1 MAKFFINR
9 PIVAMV
15 IAVIMVIVGAVS
27 FLSLPTGQFPDIV
40 PPEMLV
46 QAIYP
51 GADAETLVQ
60 SVATPIEQQMSGV
73 DNANYFYSNSANN
86 GLTQITVDFK
96 VGTNPDIDQVL
107 TQLRV
112 SQAQAQLPAI
122 VSTAG
127 LTVTKSQTSPLMLI
141 ALYSKGG
148 TYDNVFL
155 ANYGYINLVDELT
168 RVQGISR
175 VQVFGAGQ
183 YAMRIWVNPDQ
194 LTKLQVTVPQVLAA
208 VQTQNSVN
216 PAGQVGAEPIA
227 SGQQFT
233 YTVRAQGRLTTP
245 EEFGNILI
253 RANPDGSSLRL
264 KDVARIELG
273 AQSYNLN
280 SRFNGKPSAIL
291 ALYQLPGSNAVQA
304 ALNVRTRMADLA
316 KRFPQ
321 DLQFEVSLDT
331 TKAVTAGLHDIEVT
345 LLISLALVVLVVY
358 IFLQGW
364 RATLIPLLAVP
375 VSLVG
380 AFVLFPPLGFSVNTL
395 SLFGLVLAIGL
406 VVDDAI
412 VVVEAV
418 ERHIEEGMTPKDAA
432 FKAMEEVSGP
442 VVAIALIL
450 AAVFIPTIFIPGITG
465 RLYQQFAVTIAISVL
480 ISAFNA
486 LSLSPALSALLLKP
500 KKKTRGPLGSFF
512 RGFNKMF
519 GRVTEGYVSFSA
531 LLMRKAFLT
540 IIFLVLVCVCI
551 IPISKRLPPSFLP
564 TEDQGY
570 LFVALQL
577 PDASSLERTSEASRD
592 VENALLATPGIESVT
607 SVIGFSLLSVSQNT
621 YSSFFFV
628 NLKNWEDRK
637 AKNEQFEAILGG
649 VGARLSKVRAGIAFS
664 FPPPSIPGVGT
675 SGGVTMLLEDRSG
688 ADPNFLTQNVGKFMA
703 AAGKRKEIA
712 FINPG
717 YIPNVPQIYADVD
730 RTQVERQGVNI
741 GDVYQTMQTFMGGY
755 LVNYFNQFGRQ
766 WQVYVE
772 ADGKAR
778 QTAENLNSFYV
789 SNNKGQMVPLS
800 AVTKIKN
807 ASGPEFTMR
816 FNEYRAAQL
825 NITAAPGISSGQAIA
840 ALEEVF
846 NQTMPREMGFDYMG
860 MSYQEVQ
867 ASKGVPTWVVFGISL
882 MFVFLILAALY
893 ESWSLPFSVLLS
905 TPIAVFGAFL
915 ALWLRDYE
923 NDVYTQIGLI
933 MLIGLPAKNA
943 ILIVEYAK
951 EEYERGKSIVDAALT
966 AARIRFRPI
975 LMTAFAFILGCVP
988 LWTAT
993 GSGAVSR
1000 RVLGTAV
1007 IGGMLAATLIS
1018 IFLIPVMFNIVEAMS
1033 ERFGKKKETSIA
1045 EREPEPVG
1053 GSVR

>member
-15 IAVIMVIVGAVS
+15 IAIIMVVVGAVC
-27 FLSLPTGQFPDIV
+27 FETLPTAQFPNIV
-40 PPEMLV
+40 PPEMLI
-46 QAIYP
+46 QATYP

-60 SVATPIEQQMSGV
+60 SVATPIEQQLSGV
-73 DNANYFYSNSANN
+73 DNSNYFYSINANN
-86 GLTQITVDFK
+86 GVTQIFADFK

-107 TQLRV
+107 TQLRT
-112 SQAQAQLPAI
+112 SQAQSQLPAI
-122 VSTAG
+122 VNTAG
-127 LTVTKSQTSPLMLI
+127 LTVQKSPTSPLMLVS
-141 ALYSKGG
+141 LYSKKG
-148 TYDNVFL
+148 TYDNIFL
-155 ANYGYINLVDELT
+155 ANFGYINIVDELT

-183 YAMRIWVNPDQ
+183 YAMRIWVKPDQ
-194 LTKLQVTVPQVLAA
+194 LAKLQVTVPQILAA
-208 VQTQNSVN
+208 VQTQNTVN
-216 PAGQVGAEPIA
+216 PAGQIGAEPIA
-227 SGQQFT
+227 TGQQFT

-245 EEFGNILI
+245 EEFGDILI

-273 AQSYNLN
+273 AQTYNLN
-280 SRFNGKPSAIL
+280 SRFNGKPAAVL
-291 ALYQLPGSNAVQA
+291 ALYQLPGTNAVQA
-304 ALNVRTRMADLA
+304 ALNVRAKMAQLE

-321 DLQFEVSLDT
+321 DMNYEVSLDT
-331 TKAVTAGLHDIEVT
+331 TKAVTAGMHDIYVT
-345 LLISLALVVLVVY
+345 LGESLALVVLVVF

-375 VSLVG
+375 VSLI
-380 AFVLFPPLGFSVNTL
+380 ATFTLFPVLGFSVNTL

-432 FKAMEEVSGP
+432 FQAMSEVSGP

-486 LSLSPALSALLLKP
+486 LSLSPALAALLLKP
-500 KKKTRGPLGSFF
+500 KKESRGPLAGFF
-512 RGFNKMF
+512 RWFN
-519 GRVTEGYVSFSA
+519 RVFKRTTNGYVSFSGF
-531 LLMRKAFLT
+531 LMRKAIFSVFF
-540 IIFLVLVCVCI
+540 III
-551 IPISKRLPPSFLP
+551 IAALIAPIAGKLPPSFLP

-577 PDASSLERTSEASRD
+577 PDASSLERTSEAARD
-592 VENALLATPGIESVT
+592 VEKTLLATPGIDSVT
-607 SVIGFSLLSVSQNT
+607 SVVGFSLLSLSQNT
-621 YSSFFFV
+621 YSAFFFV
-628 NLKNWEDRK
+628 NLKPWDQRK
-637 AKNEQFEAILGG
+637 APNEQFGAILGG
-649 VGARLSKVRAGIAFS
+649 VTQGLSKVRGGFAFS
-664 FPPPSIPGVGT
+664 FPPPAIPGVGT
-675 SGGVTMLLEDRSG
+675 SGGVTMVVEDRSG
-688 ADPNFLTQNVGKFMA
+688 ASPAFLTQNVNKFVA

-712 FINPG
+712 MINLG
-717 YIPNVPQIYADVD
+717 YLPEVPQIYVDVD
-730 RTQVERQGVNI
+730 RTKVERQGVNI
-741 GDVYQTMQTFMGGY
+741 GDVYSTMQTFMGGY
-755 LVNYFNQFGRQ
+755 LVNYFNEFGRQ

-772 ADGKAR
+772 AEDSSRVK
-778 QTAENLNSFYV
+778 AENLNSFYV
-789 SNNKGQMVPLS
+789 GNSKGQMVPLS
-800 AVTKIKN
+800 AVTNIR
-807 ASGPEFTMR
+807 AAAGPEFTMR
-816 FNEYRAAQL
+816 FNEYRGAQL
-825 NITAAPGISSGQAIA
+825 NVTAAPGVSSGQAMK

-846 NQTMPREMGFDYMG
+846 AQTMPREMGFDYMG
-860 MSYQEVQ
+860 MSYQEQ
-867 ASKGVPTWVVFGISL
+867 EASKGVPTWVVFGLSL
-882 MFVFLILAALY
+882 LFVFLILAALY

-905 TPIAVFGAFL
+905 TPIAVFGAFI
-915 ALWLRDYE
+915 ALWIRDYE

-933 MLIGLPAKNA
+933 MLIGLSAKNA

-951 EEYERGKSIVDAALT
+951 DEYENGKSVVDAALT

-988 LWTAT
+988 LWTAS

-1007 IGGMLAATLIS
+1007 IGGMLAATLIA
-1018 IFLIPVMFNIVEAMS
+1018 IFLIPVMFDFVEGLS
-1033 ERFGKKKETSIA
+1033 VRFSKKKE
-1045 EREPEPVG
+1045 EHFPEPVPEPTG
-1053 GSVR
+1053 GVR